1 MSNITE
7 IESQLRKLD
16 KSDADGGGATQFRLK
31 NRRRDEGFDN
41 IKIDLLEKLRAE
53 LIAYG
58 TSFWEYRDII
68 ASNLNSHSM
77 LVR

>member
-16 KSDADGGGATQFRLK
+16 KNDADGGGATQFRLK
-31 NRRRDEGFDN
+31 NRRREEGFDN
-41 IKIDLLEKLRAE
+41 TKTDLLEKLRAE

-58 TSFWEYRDII
+58 TS
-68 ASNLNSHSM
+68 S
-77 LVR
+77 

>member
-16 KSDADGGGATQFRLK
+16 KTDADGGGATQFRLK
-31 NRRRDEGFDN
+31 NRRREEGFDN
-41 IKIDLLEKLRAE
+41 TKIDLLEKLRAE

-58 TSFWEYRDII
+58 TSSWEGRDII